1 MHNKIDLP
9 YLDDEYNRHILHHK
23 NVNSNTDFS
32 LKDNKLNGLCFGINI
47 SIILFII
54 IVIICYVLFNRLVS
68 LNVILITCIVYI
80 IYNKIMWNSIY
91 SYVHN
96 IDVYKIC
103 DNSVLNIS
111 KPYVNENNIY
121 INWIIKNHQ
130 AHHYYKDKEKGN
142 YNILFPGADYILG
155 TYKTMPE

>member
-9 YLDDEYNRHILHHK
+9 YLDNEYDLHILHHK
-23 NVNSNTDFS
+23 NVNSNTEFT
-32 LKDNKLNGLCFGINI
+32 LKDDTLPGICFDNKI

-54 IVIICYVLFNRLVS
+54 IFIITYGLFHRLVS
-68 LNVILITCIVYI
+68 LNVILITCIVYS
-80 IYNKIMWNSIY
+80 IYNKMMWNSLH

-155 TYKTMPE
+155 THKTIPV